1 MTKKHFRLFVWSFL
15 MMLGMTQTAVAADF
29 KDFSVIVNNQT
40 GTILTSEEQV
50 QGTAVSFGVAVA
62 EDGTVSR
69 VEADDES
76 VVATVSGTYH
86 SDHGCTGL
94 TVVVPVEG
102 NVKITVGQCTY
113 STNTITVKNSNGET
127 VVSKTPSSPACWKND
142 RSNVDELY
150 YTGDATTL
158 TISGM
163 GYCPYVAVE
172 AVEEVITK
180 YTYTFSLGD
189 ETAEGIVPAA
199 GELVAG
205 ESFTVPANFT
215 LYKEGYTL
223 TGWTDGTN
231 TYAAGETVTPEADV
245 TLTPVF
251 TENSVTLA
259 DRTEAVTLKFDFQR
273 QNGAPTVQFQN
284 VTGVW
289 VTQATVNGETIDVK
303 LDFSTSPGKINNSGW
318 NDWAQMNNGT
328 TFTIP
333 SCKDAVVSMQAFSDI
348 STTTIDGQSDY
359 TSGTTI
365 SYTVLSS
372 TETID
377 VVIGDGS
384 YYRYIQTVLPVVQSG
399 GSTESAEGTITWAV
413 GNEESGDIDESIVG
427 SIGSATVSVG
437 SGLTVD
443 GATYFD
449 TPMVKYTPTTSNAG
463 NVEDVMIEYRVQ
475 ASGSNKFKPTN
486 VSYAAVKV
494 GTDNATYSWSYTVD
508 GVESAITT
516 VDAKQDLLR
525 NNGSNA
531 STAQLIH
538 SHDIDVDAAKVFT
551 FRIYISNCANTK
563 NICIGNVNITGE
575 TVSAATTIEAEGD
588 ITWPVGN
595 EESGTVSEDLASAI
609 SSATVSVGSDLAVA
623 EATYFDTPMVK
634 YTPATSNA
642 GNVEGVMI
650 EYRVKPAKGI
660 KFKPTNVSYAAV
672 KVGTD
677 GATYSW
683 SYTMD
688 GTESS
693 ITTVDAKQDLLR
705 NNGANSSTAQLI
717 HSHDINAGSAE
728 EFTFRFYI
736 SNCANTK
743 NICIGNVIISGEV
756 SGTIEEVATYTFT
769 ATASPE
775 EGGTVTV
782 YPKTAEYEA
791 GSEVTLTA
799 TENFGYDFVNW
810 TDGEGNEVST
820 DAKFKYTIDADA
832 VLTANFVAVSTYALN
847 LSVDG
852 TNDYMVQ
859 VNPAGTV
866 VDGKVMYEEGTYV
879 TLTANNYEGLVT
891 FNNWSDG
898 TTNSEMTLKMDG
910 DKDITAV
917 YSQEDIIAGWDFY
930 KSGNNGRVADF
941 YSTENEA
948 SAFSLTDGTTTSG
961 WLDKSTEAAGGYESM
976 KGAAVN
982 WRTGSSNGDVGHYY
996 WQTKVNAE
1004 AFTNIKVQ
1012 FDMLY
1017 NYNSYTVYNVDY
1029 STDGENWTT
1038 NGSITLTGAKAVCH
1052 YEGTLPE
1059 DVNNQA
1065 ALYIRMIPDYDSEVK
1080 GTASANDGNSVAMV
1094 FITGTEELVNDGIAP
1109 VLVSSVPEEGADN
1122 ASANGKI
1129 VLTFDE
1135 KVSLA
1140 DGAVATLNGQEL
1152 TGTVSG
1158 KTIMF
1163 EYKGLEYSTE
1173 YTFTLPAN
1181 SVSDLT
1187 ENFLAEPITITFSTM
1202 TRPAIEKG
1210 LYDYYV
1216 KTTDDLV
1223 AAINAANSRSDK
1235 NVRYRIFLYNGTY
1248 ALPLSTTETINSDD
1262 GNTYPAP
1269 YTKISASN
1277 ISFDG
1282 ESRDGVII
1290 TNLPDGA
1297 ATYAGIYGTTSVYD
1311 GIGKSD
1317 VLQIQSSAEGLYFQ
1331 DVTVKS
1337 GIDDA
1342 LGRNIAVQDKG
1353 KKNIYKNVKLWGYQD
1368 TWTSNNDNGLYYFEG
1383 GLLRGRT
1390 DFLCGKGDI
1399 YFNECDIQV
1408 CMNTGGYIAVP
1419 SKCVKYGYVFNNCTI
1434 YCESSSLNGKYTLG
1448 RPWGQGTPSALWI
1461 NTKMQ
1466 YAPSAIGWSEMSNGW
1481 PKRFAEY
1488 NSTLLSNGT
1497 VVDLSGRKTTFG
1509 DGHAN
1514 DPVLTAAE
1522 AAEASDMTNMYGDW
1536 DPTYYTEQ
1544 ASAPQNVI
1552 LSGNTLTWD
1561 NSNYVYCW
1569 AIVKDGSVIDFTTEP
1584 TYEVDDATATYAVRA
1599 ANEMGGLGEATEAV
1613 VTEAGIVLADTDT
1626 EAPAAGTYA
1635 SVTYERTLY
1644 SGLNTLVL
1652 PFETTREE
1660 INATYVLAYTGTT
1673 EDDGVYT
1680 LNFQEV
1686 SDLEANVP
1694 YAIIIEGD
1702 DISLPVFEN
1711 KTVVEANDLTV
1722 SDDNFSF
1729 VGTYT
1734 DFGKNNA
1741 IVKNGDYVAGA
1752 SKFKK
1757 AAGGNRVAAYRAY
1770 FKNHTGNS
1778 AVMVAFNFAGIV
1790 LEEKVVSEDGGF
1802 VDGIDLN
1809 SVNAAE
1815 SEIYNLQGIRVK
1827 KATKGVYIQNG
1838 KKVVVK

>member
-76 VVATVSGTYH
+76 AVATVSGTYH

-113 STNTITVKNSNGET
+113 STNTITVKNSDGET

-284 VTGVW
+284 VTGIW
-289 VTQATVNGETIDVK
+289 VTQGNVNGETIDVK
-303 LDFSTSPGKINNSGW
+303 LDFNTSPGKIANANW

-333 SCKDAVVSMQAFSDI
+333 SCKGATVSMEAYSNI
-348 STTTIDGQSDY
+348 TTTTIDGQSDY
-359 TSGTTI
+359 TQAQTI
-365 SYTVLSS
+365 TYEVANSA
-372 TETID
+372 ETID
-377 VVIGDGS
+377 IVIGDGS
-384 YYRYIQTVLPVVQSG
+384 YYRYIQTILPVVASSG
-399 GSTESAEGTITWAV
+399 GTTYANEPASVIWDFNTTTLGVADAVTPNDGFSMTAVNLGDLTVTGTATRTADDAAAGVTFVKLKPAGSTQAV
-413 GNEESGDIDESIVG
+413 EWTLKP
-427 SIGSATVSVG
+427 A
-437 SGLTVD
+437 SGLT
-443 GATYFD
+443 F
-449 TPMVKYTPTTSNAG
+449 TPTK
-463 NVEDVMIEYRVQ
+463 V
-475 ASGSNKFKPTN
+475 SGWIQRF
-486 VSYAAVKV
+486 
-494 GTDNATYSWSYTVD
+494 GTDAQNGVTVTAKLTDGTSIDLGNFTAPRANKTKADDKYGSSSNYTNQFIIELTEEQQQALTSADGFSLFATVGVGSSKEGGFSDIHIDGLLNGTIASVDMYSLAIAAAPED
-508 GVESAITT
+508 G
-516 VDAKQDLLR
+516 
-525 NNGSNA
+525 GSV
-531 STAQLIH
+531 TAYPLA
-538 SHDIDVDAAKVFT
+538 DE
-551 FRIYISNCANTK
+551 Y
-563 NICIGNVNITGE
+563 
-575 TVSAATTIEAEGD
+575 
-588 ITWPVGN
+588 
-595 EESGTVSEDLASAI
+595 ESGT
-609 SSATVSVGSDLAVA
+609 
-623 EATYFDTPMVK
+623 
-634 YTPATSNA
+634 
-642 GNVEGVMI
+642 
-650 EYRVKPAKGI
+650 
-660 KFKPTNVSYAAV
+660 
-672 KVGTD
+672 
-677 GATYSW
+677 
-683 SYTMD
+683 
-688 GTESS
+688 
-693 ITTVDAKQDLLR
+693 
-705 NNGANSSTAQLI
+705 
-717 HSHDINAGSAE
+717 
-728 EFTFRFYI
+728 
-736 SNCANTK
+736 
-743 NICIGNVIISGEV
+743 
-756 SGTIEEVATYTFT
+756 
-769 ATASPE
+769 
-775 EGGTVTV
+775 
-782 YPKTAEYEA
+782 
-791 GSEVTLTA
+791 EVTLTA

-810 TDGEGNEVST
+810 TDADGNEIST
-820 DAKFKYTIDADA
+820 EAKFKYTVEGDAA
-832 VLTANFVAVSTYALN
+832 LTANFVAVNTYALN
-847 LSVDG
+847 LTVDG

-859 VNPAGTV
+859 VNPAGTE
-866 VDGKVMYEEGTYV
+866 VDGKLMYEEGDYV
-879 TLTANNYEGLVT
+879 TLTANSYEGLVT
-891 FNNWSDG
+891 FTNWSDG
-898 TTNSEMTLKMDG
+898 STNSEMTLRMTEDVTL
-910 DKDITAV
+910 TAV

-930 KSGNNGRVADF
+930 LRGNSGRLADF
-941 YSTENEA
+941 ASEGNET
-948 SAFSLTDGTTTSG
+948 SAFTLTNGTDATS
-961 WLDKSTEAAGGYESM
+961 WLDKSTEAANGYESM

-982 WRTGSSNGDVGHYY
+982 WKTGSGNGDVGHYY

-1004 AFTNIKVQ
+1004 AFSDIKVQ

-1017 NYNSYTVYNVDY
+1017 NYNSYTIYNVEY
-1029 STDGENWTT
+1029 STDGENWTS

-1052 YEGTLPE
+1052 YEETLPA
-1059 DVNNQA
+1059 DANNQS
-1065 ALYIRMIPDYDSEVK
+1065 ALYIRMIPDYNSEIK
-1080 GTASANDGNSVAMV
+1080 GSASANDGNSVAMV
-1094 FITGTEELVNDGIAP
+1094 FITGTEQLVDDETAP
-1109 VLVSSVPEEGADN
+1109 VLVSSVPENNGDN
-1122 ASANGKI
+1122 VSANGKV

-1135 KVSLA
+1135 KVALA
-1140 DGAVATLNGQEL
+1140 DGAVAQLNGQDL

-1163 EYKGLEYSTE
+1163 EYKGLEYSST
-1173 YTFTLPAN
+1173 YTFILLAN
-1181 SVSDLT
+1181 SVTDLSG
-1187 ENFLAEPITITFSTM
+1187 NAYPDDITVSFSTM
-1202 TRPAIEKG
+1202 NRPAIEKG

-1235 NVRYRIFLYNGTY
+1235 NERYRIFLYNGTY
-1248 ALPLSTTETINSDD
+1248 ALPLSATETINSDD
-1262 GNTYPAP
+1262 GNTYAAP

-1282 ESRDGVII
+1282 ESRDGVVI
-1290 TNLPDGA
+1290 TNFPDGA
-1297 ATYAGIYGTTSVYD
+1297 PTYAGQYGTTSVYD

-1317 VLQIQSSAEGLYFQ
+1317 VLQIQSSASGLYFQ

-1337 GIDDA
+1337 GLDDA

-1353 KKNIYKNVKLWGYQD
+1353 TKNIYKNVKLWGYQD

-1399 YFNECDIQV
+1399 FFNECDIQI

-1419 SKCVKYGYVFNNCTI
+1419 SKSIKYGFVFNNCTI
-1434 YCESSSLNGKYTLG
+1434 KCESSSLNGKYTLG

-1488 NSTLLSNGT
+1488 NSTTTAGVT
-1497 VVDLSGRKTTFG
+1497 IDLSGRKTTFG
-1509 DGHAN
+1509 DGHTN
-1514 DPVLTAAE
+1514 NPVLTAAE

-1613 VTEAGIVLADTDT
+1613 VTEVGIVLADTDT

-1635 SVTYERTLY
+1635 TVTYERTLY

-1815 SEIYNLQGIRVK
+1815 SEIYNLQGSRVK

-1838 KKVVVK
+1838 RKIVMK